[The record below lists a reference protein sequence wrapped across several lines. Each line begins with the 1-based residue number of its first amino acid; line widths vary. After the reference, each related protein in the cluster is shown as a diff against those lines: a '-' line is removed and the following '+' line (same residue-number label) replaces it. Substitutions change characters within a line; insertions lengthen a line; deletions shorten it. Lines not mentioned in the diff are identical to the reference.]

1 MGSVSK
7 EITEGVCFVE
17 ETAIATGGMA
27 QPAIASGGKG
37 GEKGVL
43 SLAVAIW
50 PRRMERGGCRQWE
63 RRHTQ
68 LVPLAPLATHPAG
81 TVTWDSP
88 TVLARQPFT

>member
-1 MGSVSK
+1 MLPIGQIYVRGLILQSIYGMGSVSK

-27 QPAIASGGKG
+27 QPAIGTGGKG

-63 RRHTQ
+63 R
-68 LVPLAPLATHPAG
+68 
-81 TVTWDSP
+81 
-88 TVLARQPFT
+88 